1 MKTQH
6 ECGSLIFSHTVGSA
20 LIDNRSEDSDVD
32 ILSVYTHS
40 MSVNMLIPIDIDV
53 TSVHSTE
60 YKTPVIDGLSV
71 TGISVVYDL
80 INDTEIPMST
90 LSKIISH
97 LYAVK
102 YNLMLSV
109 DDKEVFNFY
118 NDWLR
123 SPGFAPH
130 FWNRAKTVLWQALSS
145 LPDVSCN
152 WSQKFDGSDSHIA
165 SRDTWTK
172 TRNSKYP
179 VVDPIL
185 GYDSWLA
192 LKTFQTIF
200 VARAV
205 LLPNCLVS
213 DDEKQ
218 FLKRL
223 KYGKVSFEEYTQ
235 SKKTVWRKFR
245 IAGEGPH
252 SFYFLGEGYN
262 LEDSKNRNIYGISGL
277 NKLTQMLMSTDTHS

>member
-71 TGISVVYDL
+71 TGISLVYDL

-109 DDKEVFNFY
+109 DDKEVFNTIKK
-118 NDWLR
+118 
-123 SPGFAPH
+123 
-130 FWNRAKTVLWQALSS
+130 AKNKCESIVLHKTAKGEIPQALGIFV
-145 LPDVSCN
+145 LKAYHGLIEVQRQEIKADV
-152 WSQKFDGSDSHIA
+152 
-165 SRDTWTK
+165 TTK
-172 TRNSKYP
+172 TDHDFK
-179 VVDPIL
+179 I
-185 GYDSWLA
+185 
-192 LKTFQTIF
+192 I
-200 VARAV
+200 
-205 LLPNCLVS
+205 
-213 DDEKQ
+213 E
-218 FLKRL
+218 
-223 KYGKVSFEEYTQ
+223 
-235 SKKTVWRKFR
+235 
-245 IAGEGPH
+245 GE
-252 SFYFLGEGYN
+252 
-262 LEDSKNRNIYGISGL
+262 
-277 NKLTQMLMSTDTHS
+277 